1 MKIGFDISQTGN
13 AKAGC
18 GYFADNLI
26 KKLVEYDRENEYLL
40 YSAFGTTYFDPGH
53 AKNTRRFSE
62 SNCTHLLD
70 DFTHQE
76 SLNFWNNLKHIDE
89 TRLGN
94 PQIVHANNFSC
105 PNLAN
110 ASVIY
115 TLYDVSFLDHPDFS
129 SEENRWSCFNGVF
142 NAALYADFIIAI
154 SDYSRKRFLEVFPH
168 FPPERVCVIY
178 LGSRFEELGTEK
190 PVSNLTPDQF
200 WLCVGTLEPRKNL
213 RTILYA
219 YRQYID
225 TYSDSKPLVLAGGQG
240 WLEDDL
246 EQFIDN
252 LGLSKSVLKL
262 GYVDD
267 STLRWL
273 YKNCWA
279 FAYPSIYEGFGLPV
293 LEAMSL
299 GAAVITSNTTSL
311 PEVGGDAVLYVNPT
325 NQAELVEKFAMLRD
339 GELRSKLKTLGRT
352 RSQNFSW
359 SKTASE
365 VLEVYEKVLHMNS
378 VCFP

>member
-13 AKAGC
+13 YKAGC

-26 KKLVEYDRENEYLL
+26 KNLVECDRENEYLL
-40 YSAFGTTYFDPGH
+40 YSAFGNTYFDPGH
-53 AKNTRRFSE
+53 AKNTRRFNN

-70 DFTHQE
+70 DLTHQG
-76 SLNFWNNLKHIDE
+76 SLNFWNSSNNIDE

-94 PQIVHANNFSC
+94 PHIVHANNFSC
-105 PNLAN
+105 PNLAT
-110 ASVIY
+110 ASVVY
-115 TLYDVSFLDHPDFS
+115 TLYDVSFLDYPEFS
-129 SEENRWSCFNGVF
+129 SEENRLSCFNGVF
-142 NAALYADFIIAI
+142 DAALYADFIIAI

-168 FPPERVCVIY
+168 FSPDKICAIH
-178 LGSRFEELGTEK
+178 LGSRFEESGTEK
-190 PVSNLTPDQF
+190 SVTNLTPDEF

-213 RTILYA
+213 RTLLHA
-219 YRQYID
+219 YRQYINA
-225 TYSDSKPLVLAGGQG
+225 YPNSKPLVLAGGEG

-246 EQFIDN
+246 EQFIEK
-252 LGLSKSVLKL
+252 LGLSESVIKL

-279 FAYPSIYEGFGLPV
+279 FVYPSIYEGFGLPI

-299 GAAVITSNTTSL
+299 GAAVMTSNTTSL
-311 PEVGGDAVLYVNPT
+311 PEVGGDAVFYVNPT
-325 NQAELVEKFAMLRD
+325 SQNEIVEGFVMLSK
-339 GELRSKLKTLGRT
+339 GELRYKLKALGKT

-359 SKTASE
+359 SKTASQT
-365 VLEVYEKVLHMNS
+365 LKVYEKVLRINS
-378 VCFP
+378 V